1 MRQNA
6 LVTAVAVEDGVV
18 LSRVEVCVSVDGG
31 LCLWKVLL
39 RRWGGVNGGVERVLG
54 SVL

>member
-18 LSRVEVCVSVDGG
+18 LSRVEVCVSVYGG

-39 RRWGGVNGGVERVLG
+39 GRRGRVDGRVKGVLG